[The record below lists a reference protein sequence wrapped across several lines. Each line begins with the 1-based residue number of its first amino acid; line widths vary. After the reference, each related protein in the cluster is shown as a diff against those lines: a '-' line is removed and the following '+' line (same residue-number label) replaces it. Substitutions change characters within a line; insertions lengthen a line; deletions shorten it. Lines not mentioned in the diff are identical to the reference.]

1 MTARILTL
9 LLPILTAS
17 VLFSSTVQAS
27 NDQAT
32 IAVAA
37 NFRITLEDL
46 IADFQVNTPEFSF
59 QLVSGSTGM
68 LFAQIRNGAPY
79 DLFFAADA
87 ARPEQLERDGV
98 GVLDSVEIYALGQI
112 AVWVPNRDR
121 PWKVFFKDYR
131 GSLAIANPTVAPYG
145 LAAQHLLETG
155 LFANP
160 PKLIQ
165 GTNVHQAFQFVDSG
179 NVQVAMTS
187 LAQVIQAGVPRREY
201 YLPDLNSYPRIV
213 QKRVLLSENTAAKA
227 LLVYLRSAS
236 AQRLV
241 ESAGYTAPAQ
251 PEQST

>member
-9 LLPILTAS
+9 LLPLLTAS

-121 PWKVFFKDYR
+121 PWKAFFKNYR

-145 LAAQHLLETG
+145 LAAQHLLEIG
-155 LFANP
+155 LFANQ

-201 YLPDLNSYPRIV
+201 CLPDLNSYPRIV